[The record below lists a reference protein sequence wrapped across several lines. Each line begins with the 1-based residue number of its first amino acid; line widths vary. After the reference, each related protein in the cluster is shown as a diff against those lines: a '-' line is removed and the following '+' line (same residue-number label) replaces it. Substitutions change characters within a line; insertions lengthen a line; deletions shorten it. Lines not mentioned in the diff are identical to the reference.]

1 MRRIVFVLFCLPLIA
16 KAQDTTYLTY
26 TVYHDTVVTTTIPEE
41 VICRDTTYTV
51 FDTTYNAY
59 YELQIYAV
67 VDGSVSV
74 TEQLCDT
81 IAAYDSTFICFN
93 CASHDTT
100 VMIITPDDEIVMN
113 GMLPALPGQSTQQ
126 KVNYVLS
133 YSCNAIRSS
142 FDAQRTGN
150 GWPTEEAHNAGLYS
164 IVTYNSA
171 PTAHPPID
179 AFPTAAQ
186 LPAQVAYLDSVLA
199 AHSDDLPDII
209 NIQNEEPNTNYWS
222 GPVSDYVNW
231 MNAAAEVCH
240 KYNVPVSN
248 GGLLQNIVYY
258 MRWVYQQEGKTDS
271 VNIINQRANLSPGTG
286 TAAQFFI
293 DWYKVEIPAIAA
305 STLTYVCQHWYEP
318 SLRNN
323 PDRTTSSGLLPL
335 VIQFLRSR
343 TGKPVIITEFGT
355 DNANQGLFN
364 QLADEIN
371 DAGVKCRV
379 YYSGDGNVAEDHP
392 QYWEDWINQ
401 NSP

>member
-1 MRRIVFVLFCLPLIA
+1 MKILIAAFLLIPLISLS
-16 KAQDTTYLTY
+16 QDTTYSTY
-26 TVYHDTVVTTTIPEE
+26 NVQHDTIITAIIPEQY
-41 VICRDTTYTV
+41 ICRDTTYQV
-51 FDTTYNAY
+51 FDTSYRAY
-59 YELQIYAV
+59 YQYQVYATVEGSIMATYQI
-67 VDGSVSV
+67 
-74 TEQLCDT
+74 CDT
-81 IAAYDSTFICFN
+81 IPAHDSTFICSM

-100 VMIITPDDEIVMN
+100 VMVITPDEIVMN
-113 GMLPALPGQSTQQ
+113 GMLPALSGQSTQQ

-179 AFPTAAQ
+179 AFPTAAE
-186 LPAQVAYLDSVLA
+186 LPAQVAYLDSLLG
-199 AHSDDLPDII
+199 AHEDDLPDQI

-271 VNIINQRANLSPGTG
+271 VNIINQRANLGPNTG

-318 SLRNN
+318 SLRNDPN
-323 PDRTTSSGLLPL
+323 RTTSSGLLPL

-355 DNANQGLFN
+355 DNPSENLFN
-364 QLADEIN
+364 QLADEI
-371 DAGVKCRV
+371 DASGVKCRV
-379 YYSGDGNVAEDHP
+379 YYSGDGNVAENHP